1 MAIIGH
7 GSKLVIVGPVGGDA
21 LVLSVACLSIDPGSN
36 KIDAPD
42 TTDMLTAGQTRVF
55 TPGLENPG
63 DVTIKY
69 NSNPVDTGQA
79 GLIAAKGIPYL
90 FYIEYPGAVWYEY
103 FEGIVVSVDESVPDD
118 KPITRTAKIQKS
130 GPTTQ
135 SATAPTV
142 TVGTIPSVLPAAQSS
157 GYSS

>member
-7 GSKLVIVGPVGGDA
+7 GSKLTIVGPVTCTAVNKD
-21 LVLSVACLSIDPGSN
+21 LACLSIDPGSN

-42 TTDMLTAGQTRVF
+42 TTDMLTPGTQRVF

-69 NSNPVDTGQA
+69 NSNPTDASQA
-79 GLIAAKGIPYL
+79 ALLAAKGQLYNFKIV
-90 FYIEYPGAVWYEY
+90 YPGGVWTEA
-103 FEGIVVSVDESVPDD
+103 FTGIVTSVDETIPDD

-130 GPTTQ
+130 GATVE
-135 SATAPTV
+135 SA
-142 TVGTIPSVLPAAQSS
+142 S
-157 GYSS
+157 GS